1 MCLENRIR
9 KIRIQRGLSLWELAA
24 ALDTTED
31 TLSRYK
37 TCDMGS
43 IEADKVLAAAKALGV
58 SPLYLMGWEDRPNH
72 IYRVDRGSKA
82 CNLSEKDIAFLIQ
95 FAAKTAKKK

>member
-31 TLSRYK
+31 ALSRCE

-43 IEADKVLAAAKALGV
+43 IEADKVLAAAKALRV
-58 SPLYLMGWEDRPNH
+58 SPLYLMSPGLGAAGGDILLPLRCAKLEKH
-72 IYRVDRGSKA
+72 QRG
-82 CNLSEKDIAFLIQ
+82 
-95 FAAKTAKKK
+95 